1 MYHKTDASWSNRR
14 KAPISPKLIWYNHT
28 ERGHTV
34 QKIAFIG
41 AGNMASAIIGGN
53 LQNGEQAVFPRE
65 SIIVYDI
72 NPEKAAAL
80 SVTCAATLIDA
91 VKQCDFCVFCVKPQ
105 HFEGVLAEI
114 SAAKPDLS
122 GKRFV
127 TIAAGISTAFIE
139 KYLGAVPVIRIM
151 PNTPLLVGSGVS
163 AVCRNAYVAAE
174 DFHLIFS
181 LFSSIGYAFEID
193 EKYMNEIVAVNGSSP
208 AYIFLFLKALMDGAK
223 ESGLSLDEA
232 TLREV
237 ACRSMIGSALLLLS
251 SDKTPEQLIS
261 DVTSPAGTTEKAM
274 AVLYGAGF
282 ADTVKEAMRAC
293 TKRAYELTK

>member
-1 MYHKTDASWSNRR
+1 M
-14 KAPISPKLIWYNHT
+14 
-28 ERGHTV
+28 

-53 LQNGEQAVFPRE
+53 LKNGEEAVFPRE
-65 SIIVYDI
+65 SVIAYDI
-72 NPEKAAAL
+72 DQKKAAAL
-80 SVTCAATLIDA
+80 GVTVAGSLMEAIEL
-91 VKQCDFCVFCVKPQ
+91 CDFCVFAIKPQ
-105 HFEGVLAEI
+105 KFEEVLSAIAE
-114 SAAKPDLS
+114 SKADLS

-127 TIAAGISTAFIE
+127 TIAAGISTGFIE
-139 KYLGAVPVIRIM
+139 KYLGKVPVIRIM

-163 AVCRNAYVAAE
+163 AVCRNGYVADG
-174 DFHLIFS
+174 DFSLIFS

-208 AYIFLFLKALMDGAK
+208 AYIFLFLKALMDGGK
-223 ESGLSLDEA
+223 EAGIDLDDR

-274 AVLYGAGF
+274 AVLYGADF
-282 ADTVKEAMRAC
+282 EKIVKDAMEAC